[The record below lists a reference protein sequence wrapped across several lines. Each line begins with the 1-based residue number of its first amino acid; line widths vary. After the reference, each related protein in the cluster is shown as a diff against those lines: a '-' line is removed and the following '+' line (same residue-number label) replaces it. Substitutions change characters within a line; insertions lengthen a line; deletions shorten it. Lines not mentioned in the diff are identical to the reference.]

1 MQLMQCEFQF
11 NNDDDYYYYVDDG
24 VGELPNLHGKKKE
37 RKGEWELSNLKK
49 MEMERM
55 RMKG

>member
-24 VGELPNLHGKKKE
+24 VGELPNLHGKKKRNVE
-37 RKGEWELSNLKK
+37 ENGNYLI
-49 MEMERM
+49 
-55 RMKG
+55 